1 MITKDEKRF
10 LKWLL
15 IAALLG
21 IGIWRLTQRGI
32 LRTPGEGVFLVLF
45 AVGFFTRVNPK
56 AAEKQLKAEYI
67 TYTAQHRKFG
77 RWTTLARCGHI
88 VLMLVGVMVLVKFG
102 TVGPRWRL
110 WNWSG
115 TWGFAVFI
123 LTFWT
128 FVLWE
133 LYLHYLVAE
142 YKAELKEEQDYGKT
156 L

>member
-21 IGIWRLTQRGI
+21 IAIWQLTQRGI

-56 AAEKQLKAEYI
+56 AAEKQRKAEYI

-102 TVGPRWRL
+102 TVGPMWRL
-110 WNWSG
+110 LNWRG

-128 FVLWE
+128 AVLWE

-142 YKAELKEEQDYGKT
+142 YKAELKEEQDDGKT

>member
-1 MITKDEKRF
+1 MTKDEKQF

-15 IAALLG
+15 IAVLLG
-21 IGIWRLTQRGI
+21 IVIWQLTARGI

-45 AVGFFTRVNPK
+45 AVGFFRRVNPK
-56 AAEKQLKAEYI
+56 AAEKQRKAEYI
-67 TYTAQHRKFG
+67 TYTAHHRKFG

-88 VLMLVGVMVLVKFG
+88 ALMLAGVMVLVKFG
-102 TVGPRWRL
+102 TVGPRWTL

-115 TWGFAVFI
+115 TWGFAVFS

-128 FVLWE
+128 SVLWE
-133 LYLHYLVAE
+133 LYLHYLAAE
-142 YKAELKEEQDYGKT
+142 YKAELKEGQDNGKT